1 MKVNTTNFTEDIYNT
16 LYEVRL
22 NDKDENP
29 DNFPKIYT
37 SYCTE
42 KNTYELKEI
51 PGVHASNPTRS
62 GLQLLVAALKLP
74 QEKLE
79 YYANVKD
86 QETKLI
92 QVIDEIANIQKNLIQ
107 YVFPSDETTTG
118 NL

>member
-42 KNTYELKEI
+42 KKILMN
-51 PGVHASNPTRS
+51 
-62 GLQLLVAALKLP
+62 
-74 QEKLE
+74 
-79 YYANVKD
+79 
-86 QETKLI
+86 
-92 QVIDEIANIQKNLIQ
+92 
-107 YVFPSDETTTG
+107 
-118 NL
+118 